1 MESPG
6 QIEVYIPIKTLDIKG
21 LVVSSPVS
29 IYPMKLPIAILSYK
43 TPIYTIPKL
52 SIFTDILTVHS
63 WDPVKFRLELTIEEG
78 FKTMTELQETL
89 ITTISQHPEWSGAN
103 KISLEEV
110 RGRFQPLIS
119 KNILTLYLHSNT
131 AEKVIIQS
139 SNSKKSVTHDSFHQG
154 QKVRVAIRFQG
165 LIFLKNAQGNLFYRL
180 QHQVSS
186 VYL

>member
-6 QIEVYIPIKTLDIKG
+6 QIEVYIPIKLLDTNA

-43 TPIYTIPKL
+43 TPIYTMPKL
-52 SIFTDILTVHS
+52 SIFTDTLTVHS
-63 WDPVKFRLELTIEEG
+63 WDPVKFRLELTNDDSLKI
-78 FKTMTELQETL
+78 MTELQETL
-89 ITTISQHPEWSGAN
+89 IMIISQHPEWSGVN

-119 KNILTLYLHSNT
+119 KNIMTLYLHSNT
-131 AEKVIIQS
+131 AEKVNIYS
-139 SNSKKSVTHDSFHQG
+139 LNSKKPVTHDSFHQG